1 MASALSFSR
10 LFSDAL
16 GESHFAS
23 VNVELVTRDFAP
35 PAPSFD
41 VSDFAAATRYGFL
54 RAPSGWVGDLHPSPM
69 RMWVFVL
76 SGQIEFVTSDG
87 ERRRVAAGSAILL
100 EDTTGK
106 GHQTRAVGRIDHIA
120 AVIPIADAP
129 VTGAK

>member
-87 ERRRVAAGSAILL
+87 ERRRLAAGSAILL

-106 GHQTRAVGRIDHIA
+106 GHQSRVIGDVPTLLAV
-120 AVIPIADAP
+120 VQ
-129 VTGAK
+129 V

>member
-69 RMWVFVL
+69 RMWVFIL
-76 SGQIEFVTSDG
+76 SGEIEFETSDG

-106 GHQTRAVGRIDHIA
+106 GHQSR
-120 AVIPIADAP
+120 VIGDAP
-129 VTGAK
+129 TLLAVVQV

>member
-1 MASALSFSR
+1 VASALSFSR

-106 GHQTRAVGRIDHIA
+106 GHQSHVIGDVPTLLAV
-120 AVIPIADAP
+120 VQ
-129 VTGAK
+129 V

>member
-69 RMWVFVL
+69 RMWVFIL
-76 SGQIEFVTSDG
+76 SGEIEFETSDG

-106 GHQTRAVGRIDHIA
+106 GHQSRVIGDATALLAV
-120 AVIPIADAP
+120 VQ
-129 VTGAK
+129 V